1 MITERVVLFEDG
13 VEGNGDVYPL
23 GISRQK
29 WRNDFMVTFA
39 TREQLSPFDDIQNFR
54 REERLWIV
62 CYPNNHK
69 SHNMLICYSVFKSV
83 LLFTNRDQV

>member
-39 TREQLSPFDDIQNFR
+39 TREQLSPFDDII
-54 REERLWIV
+54 LGMSL
-62 CYPNNHK
+62 K
-69 SHNMLICYSVFKSV
+69 G
-83 LLFTNRDQV
+83 FTMCFDSLTCTKPTGAAMIPAG